1 MGLDALIC
9 DLDGVV
15 TDTAS
20 VHAASWKD
28 LFDGYLKDRAARDGG
43 PFIPFSLAEDYISLV
58 DGKPRSDGVDSFLRS
73 RGIVLPWGAP
83 GDSAEAE
90 TVCGLGNRKNT
101 LFRAAL
107 GRDGVTVFDGAVGV
121 IRAFKQAGGR
131 VAVVS
136 SSKNCGPVL
145 DRAGLSDLF
154 EAMVDGL
161 RAAEEKLPGKPAP
174 DTFLRGAALLGVAP
188 EASCVVEDAVSGVA
202 AGAAGGFR
210 LVVGVDRGA
219 GEEALR
225 AAGAHYVV
233 SDLGEFL
240 P

>member
-1 MGLDALIC
+1 
-9 DLDGVV
+9 
-15 TDTAS
+15 
-20 VHAASWKD
+20 
-28 LFDGYLKDRAARDGG
+28 
-43 PFIPFSLAEDYISLV
+43 
-58 DGKPRSDGVDSFLRS
+58 
-73 RGIVLPWGAP
+73 
-83 GDSAEAE
+83 
-90 TVCGLGNRKNT
+90 LGNRKNT

>member
-1 MGLDALIC
+1 
-9 DLDGVV
+9 
-15 TDTAS
+15 
-20 VHAASWKD
+20 
-28 LFDGYLKDRAARDGG
+28 
-43 PFIPFSLAEDYISLV
+43 
-58 DGKPRSDGVDSFLRS
+58 
-73 RGIVLPWGAP
+73 
-83 GDSAEAE
+83 
-90 TVCGLGNRKNT
+90 
-101 LFRAAL
+101 
-107 GRDGVTVFDGAVGV
+107 
-121 IRAFKQAGGR
+121 
-131 VAVVS
+131 
-136 SSKNCGPVL
+136 
-145 DRAGLSDLF
+145 
-154 EAMVDGL
+154 MVDGL